1 MIFEEWFDNML
12 DTYPDDY
19 YGVAKDAWNA
29 AIAARDEE
37 LRKQEPVA
45 WIHPLYKESGFKLVG
60 ITRWSDDCLPL
71 YAAPIAPEPTP
82 SQQEALDHLSNLLKY
97 DSSESWVAVESFILA
112 RPDAPIPPD
121 NHDWKAEYLRQVDLH
136 NQTLDELREAEMQ
149 LRNPAPTP
157 PTPFQQES
165 VPKGFIVVSKDLLA
179 EAIACN
185 TDASLAEARHII
197 NSVLKVSDDE
207 IFREVLKE
215 ESK

>member
-71 YAAPIAPEPTP
+71 YAAPI
-82 SQQEALDHLSNLLKY
+82 
-97 DSSESWVAVESFILA
+97 
-112 RPDAPIPPD
+112 
-121 NHDWKAEYLRQVDLH
+121 
-136 NQTLDELREAEMQ
+136 
-149 LRNPAPTP
+149 P
-157 PTPFQQES
+157 PTVPDTNLETATNRNYLES
-165 VPKGFIVVSKDLLA
+165 IGQLPPTEGSKP
-179 EAIACN
+179 
-185 TDASLAEARHII
+185 
-197 NSVLKVSDDE
+197 
-207 IFREVLKE
+207 
-215 ESK
+215 

>member
-1 MIFEEWFDNML
+1 MI
-12 DTYPDDY
+12 TDDRMAEIVLANKY
-19 YGVAKDAWNA
+19 SSDPL
-29 AIAARDEE
+29 AIYRAIEAEVHEE

-71 YAAPIAPEPTP
+71 YA
-82 SQQEALDHLSNLLKY
+82 
-97 DSSESWVAVESFILA
+97 
-112 RPDAPIPPD
+112 APIPPD

-215 ESK
+215 QTK

>member
-1 MIFEEWFDNML
+1 MI
-12 DTYPDDY
+12 TDDRMAEIVLANKY
-19 YGVAKDAWNA
+19 SSDPL
-29 AIAARDEE
+29 AIYRAIEAEVHEE

-71 YAAPIAPEPTP
+71 Y
-82 SQQEALDHLSNLLKY
+82 
-97 DSSESWVAVESFILA
+97 
-112 RPDAPIPPD
+112 
-121 NHDWKAEYLRQVDLH
+121 DWKAEYLRQVDLH

>member
-1 MIFEEWFDNML
+1 MITDERITELWNLASNTATSKPDW
-12 DTYPDDY
+12 TYSEIIFAT
-19 YGVAKDAWNA
+19 VRAVIAEHDA
-29 AIAARDEE
+29 E

-45 WIHPLYKESGFKLVG
+45 WMARSGSGTTVLPDERMNKDYYNIPLY
-60 ITRWSDDCLPL
+60 T
-71 YAAPIAPEPTP
+71 APIPTP
-82 SQQEALDHLSNLLKY
+82 SQQE
-97 DSSESWVAVESFILA
+97 
-112 RPDAPIPPD
+112 P
-121 NHDWKAEYLRQVDLH
+121 
-136 NQTLDELREAEMQ
+136 
-149 LRNPAPTP
+149 
-157 PTPFQQES
+157 

>member
-1 MIFEEWFDNML
+1 M
-12 DTYPDDY
+12 
-19 YGVAKDAWNA
+19 
-29 AIAARDEE
+29 
-37 LRKQEPVA
+37 
-45 WIHPLYKESGFKLVG
+45 S
-60 ITRWSDDCLPL
+60 
-71 YAAPIAPEPTP
+71 
-82 SQQEALDHLSNLLKY
+82 
-97 DSSESWVAVESFILA
+97 
-112 RPDAPIPPD
+112 APIPPD

-157 PTPFQQES
+157 PTPSQQES

>member
-71 YAAPIAPEPTP
+71 YAAPIPPEQTGDALVEGMYQKMWKDFVSLQRGDAKQICVEAELYRKSLTAPIPPTP
-82 SQQEALDHLSNLLKY
+82 SQQEALEALDNMDDYARMSCGIIPTGATEVLRT
-97 DSSESWVAVESFILA
+97 FILA
-112 RPDAPIPPD
+112 RPDAV
-121 NHDWKAEYLRQVDLH
+121 KR
-136 NQTLDELREAEMQ
+136 
-149 LRNPAPTP
+149 
-157 PTPFQQES
+157 
-165 VPKGFIVVSKDLLA
+165 
-179 EAIACN
+179 
-185 TDASLAEARHII
+185 
-197 NSVLKVSDDE
+197 
-207 IFREVLKE
+207 
-215 ESK
+215 